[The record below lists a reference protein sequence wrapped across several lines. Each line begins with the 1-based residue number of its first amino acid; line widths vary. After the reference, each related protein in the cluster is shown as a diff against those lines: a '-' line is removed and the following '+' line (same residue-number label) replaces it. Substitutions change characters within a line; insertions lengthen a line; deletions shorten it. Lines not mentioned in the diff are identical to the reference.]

1 MNNKRFMKKNAHT
14 EEATEAIHQWKGH
27 MKDMYAGLQ
36 MQNDLEE
43 MAMDSNVGGL
53 EGKSAPI

>member
-1 MNNKRFMKKNAHT
+1 MKKNAHT